1 MEMEDKMRKYEE
13 EQSGKL
19 MQVVCNRCKRELKVE
34 NGYLKEGCFSTDF
47 VFGYFSKKDGVRH
60 RFDLCEECY
69 DQLVADFPV
78 PVEES
83 EARELL

>member
-1 MEMEDKMRKYEE
+1 MRRYEE
-13 EQSGKL
+13 EQGGKL
-19 MQVVCNRCKRELKVE
+19 VQVICNQCKKNLKLE
-34 NGYLKEGCFSTDF
+34 NGYLKEGCFTTDF
-47 VFGYFSKKDGVRH
+47 VFGYFSKKDGTRH

-69 DQLVADFPV
+69 DRMAAGFQV